1 MVLLGGGTK
10 ASQRKDFEQAKML
23 LVEYKNRKK
32 STGEGKR

>member
-10 ASQRKDFEQAKML
+10 ASQRKDIEQAKML
-23 LVEYKNRKK
+23 LVEYKKRKK